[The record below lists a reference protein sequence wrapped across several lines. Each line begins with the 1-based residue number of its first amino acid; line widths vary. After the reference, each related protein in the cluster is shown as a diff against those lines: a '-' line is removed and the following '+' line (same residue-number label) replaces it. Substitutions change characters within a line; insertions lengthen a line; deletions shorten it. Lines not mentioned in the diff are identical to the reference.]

1 MDELKIKTKLMRG
14 MLSKVIE
21 MLIRK
26 KTGYKIKI
34 QLNDIDVSITEDVA
48 HVHLNVDGDID
59 VNEFKKISRIVGLEE

>member
-59 VNEFKKISRIVGLEE
+59 VNEFKKIARIVGLEE

>member
-34 QLNDIDVSITEDVA
+34 QLNDIDVTITDDVA

-59 VNEFKKISRIVGLEE
+59 VNEFKKISRIIGLEE

>member
-34 QLNDIDVSITEDVA
+34 QVNDIDVSITDDVA

-59 VNEFKKISRIVGLEE
+59 VNEFKKISRIIGLEE

>member
-34 QLNDIDVSITEDVA
+34 QLNDIDVSITDDVA

-59 VNEFKKISRIVGLEE
+59 VNEFKKISRIIGLEE

>member
-14 MLSKVIE
+14 ILSKVIE

-34 QLNDIDVSITEDVA
+34 QVNDIDVSITDDVA

-59 VNEFKKISRIVGLEE
+59 VNEFKKISRIIGLEE

>member
-21 MLIRK
+21 MLIHK

-34 QLNDIDVSITEDVA
+34 QLNDIDVSITDDVA
-48 HVHLNVDGDID
+48 HVHLNIDGDID
-59 VNEFKKISRIVGLEE
+59 VNEFKKISRIIGLEE